1 MGWHCASY
9 TTRPSILVRLQSRKR
24 GSYSSPI
31 RQTAQR
37 VSKNCSSHI
46 TGNGSGHRNDRSGS
60 HYSRSWLGTAA
71 RSSKGLRG
79 IWDESQID
87 DGDGRSGLPVGL
99 LSLASPGL
107 ATGLTR
113 GPRRQQRQD
122 DLARSRRRRPRVLP
136 WLLKE
141 HCEQHRLGT
150 SKELLARQLS
160 DGAREHNALSQLNC
174 RGADLRIRGI
184 SQGSPRDQPDFLA
197 VTEH

>member
-9 TTRPSILVRLQSRKR
+9 TTRPSILVRFTVAQERILLVSDQAN
-24 GSYSSPI
+24 GS
-31 RQTAQR
+31 R
-37 VSKNCSSHI
+37 VSKNCSWRI

-107 ATGLTR
+107 ATGLAR
-113 GPRRQQRQD
+113 GPRRRRRQD

-141 HCEQHRLGT
+141 RCERHGLGT

-160 DGAREHNALSQLNC
+160 DGAREHML
-174 RGADLRIRGI
+174 
-184 SQGSPRDQPDFLA
+184 
-197 VTEH
+197 